1 MHKTMK
7 VSCLYRPNST
17 KIPNTCNPNT
27 CNTPFWV
34 SKKCFRVNQLWL
46 DTVKG
51 IAIHVLGYFVLIH
64 FFLHYQK
71 GIARD
76 QKDEVKLQ
84 YPSQSIPKMLS
95 G

>member
-1 MHKTMK
+1 M
-7 VSCLYRPNST
+7 
-17 KIPNTCNPNT
+17 
-27 CNTPFWV
+27 
-34 SKKCFRVNQLWL
+34 
-46 DTVKG
+46 KG